1 MRFSITCLSVLFLV
15 ALSACKDKY
24 DPDAYLSASVK
35 DSTLADIITYLYIKP
50 NGATNQGRFDLRF
63 RSYYVQQLDKFE
75 LVYYYI
81 SNDGLHH
88 FYVVRPARGLQGVTR
103 GAGGVFKKDS
113 SGKITAFREVFNT
126 PIANKEDLVKR
137 GRELFLYMLKNG
149 NVDGY
154 KQNPDYIQ
162 WPDETTYYDTLNYEW
177 TVKAGV

>member
-1 MRFSITCLSVLFLV
+1 M
-15 ALSACKDKY
+15 ALSACKDNY
-24 DPDAYLSASVK
+24 APETYLSAGAK

-50 NGATNQGRFDLRF
+50 NGATNQDRFDLRF

-81 SNDGLHH
+81 SKDGLHY
-88 FYVVRPARGLQGVTR
+88 FFVFRPARGLQGVTR
-103 GAGGVFKKDS
+103 GAGGVFKKDP

-126 PIANKEDLVKR
+126 PIANKEELVKR

-154 KQNPDYIQ
+154 KRNPDYIQ
-162 WPDETTYYDTLNYEW
+162 WPDETTYYDTLNYQW
-177 TVKAGV
+177 TIKGGV